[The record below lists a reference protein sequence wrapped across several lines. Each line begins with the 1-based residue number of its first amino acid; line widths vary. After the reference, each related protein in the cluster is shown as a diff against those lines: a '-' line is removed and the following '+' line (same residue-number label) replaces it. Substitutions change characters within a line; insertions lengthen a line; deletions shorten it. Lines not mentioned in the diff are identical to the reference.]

1 MAGDCFSHFQGDRT
15 MKQLLAA
22 TLLVAVVA
30 VTGCGDA
37 KKPAA
42 KPAAPA
48 AGDAA
53 KPADKPAETPKA
65 P

>member
-1 MAGDCFSHFQGDRT
+1 

-30 VTGCGDA
+30 VTGCGEA

-42 KPAAPA
+42 KPATPA
-48 AGDAA
+48 TTDKPME
-53 KPADKPAETPKA
+53 KPADKPAETPKT

>member
-1 MAGDCFSHFQGDRT
+1 

-37 KKPAA
+37 KKPAP
-42 KPAAPA
+42 KAAPA
-48 AGDAA
+48 AGDA
-53 KPADKPAETPKA
+53 KPAEKPAETPKA

>member
-1 MAGDCFSHFQGDRT
+1 

-30 VTGCGDA
+30 VTGCGE

-48 AGDAA
+48 AGEKAPA
-53 KPADKPAETPKA
+53 KPAEPAKTP
-65 P
+65 

>member
-1 MAGDCFSHFQGDRT
+1 

-30 VTGCGDA
+30 VTGCSDT
-37 KKPAA
+37 KKPAV

-48 AGDAA
+48 PATTD
-53 KPADKPAETPKA
+53 KPADKPAEPAKTP
-65 P
+65 

>member
-1 MAGDCFSHFQGDRT
+1 

-22 TLLVAVVA
+22 TLLVAVVG
-30 VTGCGDA
+30 VTGCGET
-37 KKPAA
+37 KKPAPKA
-42 KPAAPA
+42 ATPAAPA
-48 AGDAA
+48 PGDAA

>member
-1 MAGDCFSHFQGDRT
+1 

-22 TLLVAVVA
+22 MLLVAVVA

-42 KPAAPA
+42 KTNTPAANNTTA
-48 AGDAA
+48 
-53 KPADKPAETPKA
+53 PADKSATPAKQP
-65 P
+65 

>member
-1 MAGDCFSHFQGDRT
+1 

>member
-1 MAGDCFSHFQGDRT
+1 

-22 TLLVAVVA
+22 MLLVAVVA

-42 KPAAPA
+42 KTNTPAADNTAP
-48 AGDAA
+48 
-53 KPADKPAETPKA
+53 PADKSATPAKQP
-65 P
+65 

>member
-1 MAGDCFSHFQGDRT
+1 

-22 TLLVAVVA
+22 TLLVAVVGL
-30 VTGCGDA
+30 TGCGET
-37 KKPAA
+37 KKPAP
-42 KPAAPA
+42 KAAPT
-48 AGDAA
+48 AGET

>member
-1 MAGDCFSHFQGDRT
+1 

-42 KPAAPA
+42 KPAPA

-53 KPADKPAETPKA
+53 KPAEPAKPADPAKA

>member
-1 MAGDCFSHFQGDRT
+1 

-22 TLLVAVVA
+22 TLLVAAFA

-42 KPAAPA
+42 KPATPATPAP
-48 AGDAA
+48 GT
-53 KPADKPAETPKA
+53 PATPDKPAETPKA

>member
-1 MAGDCFSHFQGDRT
+1 

-22 TLLVAVVA
+22 MLLVTVVGL
-30 VTGCGDA
+30 TGCGDA

-42 KPAAPA
+42 KTEPAKTEPA
-48 AGDAA
+48 KEA
-53 KPADKPAETPKA
+53 PKA

>member
-1 MAGDCFSHFQGDRT
+1 

-42 KPAAPA
+42 KTEPAKTTEPA
-48 AGDAA
+48 
-53 KPADKPAETPKA
+53 KPAETPKA

>member
-1 MAGDCFSHFQGDRT
+1 

-22 TLLVAVVA
+22 TLLVATFA

-42 KPAAPA
+42 KTATPAAT
-48 AGDAA
+48 D
-53 KPADKPAETPKA
+53 KPMDKPAEPAKK

>member
-1 MAGDCFSHFQGDRT
+1 

-22 TLLVAVVA
+22 TLLVAAFA

-42 KPAAPA
+42 KPATPATQPAPGA
-48 AGDAA
+48 E
-53 KPADKPAETPKA
+53 KPAETPKA

>member
-1 MAGDCFSHFQGDRT
+1 

-22 TLLVAVVA
+22 TLLVTLFG

-48 AGDAA
+48 AA
-53 KPADKPAETPKA
+53 PATPEKPAEPAKTP
-65 P
+65 

>member
-1 MAGDCFSHFQGDRT
+1 

-22 TLLVAVVA
+22 TLLVAAFA

-42 KPAAPA
+42 KPATPA
-48 AGDAA
+48 ATDT
-53 KPADKPAETPKA
+53 KPMDKPAEPAK

>member
-1 MAGDCFSHFQGDRT
+1 

-30 VTGCGDA
+30 VTGCGET
-37 KKPAA
+37 KKPAPKA
-42 KPAAPA
+42 TTPPAADNK
-48 AGDAA
+48 DAA
-53 KPADKPAETPKA
+53 KPAETPKA

>member
-1 MAGDCFSHFQGDRT
+1 

-22 TLLVAVVA
+22 MLLVTVVGL
-30 VTGCGDA
+30 TGCGDT

-42 KPAAPA
+42 KTTPAT
-48 AGDAA
+48 GDAA
-53 KPADKPAETPKA
+53 KPADTAKPADPAKA

>member
-1 MAGDCFSHFQGDRT
+1 

-22 TLLVAVVA
+22 TLLVAVFA

-42 KPAAPA
+42 KTEPAKTEA
-48 AGDAA
+48 
-53 KPADKPAETPKA
+53 PKA
-65 P
+65 DPAKAP

>member
-1 MAGDCFSHFQGDRT
+1 

-22 TLLVAVVA
+22 TLLVALVA

-42 KPAAPA
+42 KPAATPA
-48 AGDAA
+48 ATDKPAEPA
-53 KPADKPAETPKA
+53 KPADPAKA

>member
-1 MAGDCFSHFQGDRT
+1 

-22 TLLVAVVA
+22 TLLVAAFA

-42 KPAAPA
+42 KPATPA
-48 AGDAA
+48 T
-53 KPADKPAETPKA
+53 PATPEKPAETPKA

>member
-1 MAGDCFSHFQGDRT
+1 

-30 VTGCGDA
+30 VTGCGET

-42 KPAAPA
+42 KPATPA
-48 AGDAA
+48 T
-53 KPADKPAETPKA
+53 PASPDKPAETPKA

>member
-1 MAGDCFSHFQGDRT
+1 

-22 TLLVAVVA
+22 TLLVAVVGM
-30 VTGCGDA
+30 TGCGDA

-42 KPAAPA
+42 KPTTTTAPPA
-48 AGDAA
+48 TTPADPA
-53 KPADKPAETPKA
+53 KPPETPKA

>member
-1 MAGDCFSHFQGDRT
+1 

-22 TLLVAVVA
+22 MLLVAVVA

-42 KPAAPA
+42 KTNTPATDNTAP
-48 AGDAA
+48 
-53 KPADKPAETPKA
+53 PAEKSATPAKQ

>member
-1 MAGDCFSHFQGDRT
+1 

-22 TLLVAVVA
+22 TLLVAAFA

-42 KPAAPA
+42 KPATPA
-48 AGDAA
+48 T
-53 KPADKPAETPKA
+53 PATPDKPAETPKA

>member
-1 MAGDCFSHFQGDRT
+1 

-22 TLLVAVVA
+22 TLLVAALA

-42 KPAAPA
+42 KPATPATPAP
-48 AGDAA
+48 GT
-53 KPADKPAETPKA
+53 PATPDKPAETPKA

>member
-1 MAGDCFSHFQGDRT
+1 

-37 KKPAA
+37 KKPAPKA
-42 KPAAPA
+42 STAAP
-48 AGDAA
+48 DS
-53 KPADKPAETPKA
+53 KPADAPKA
-65 P
+65 DPAKAP

>member
-1 MAGDCFSHFQGDRT
+1 

-22 TLLVAVVA
+22 TLLVTLFA

-42 KPAAPA
+42 KPATPATPA
-48 AGDAA
+48 A
-53 KPADKPAETPKA
+53 PDKPAETPKA

>member
-1 MAGDCFSHFQGDRT
+1 

-22 TLLVAVVA
+22 TLLVALFA

-53 KPADKPAETPKA
+53 KPADPAKPMETPKA

>member
-1 MAGDCFSHFQGDRT
+1 

-22 TLLVAVVA
+22 TLLVTLFA

-42 KPAAPA
+42 KPATPAPA
-48 AGDAA
+48 DTKPMD
-53 KPADKPAETPKA
+53 KPADPAKA

>member
-1 MAGDCFSHFQGDRT
+1 

-42 KPAAPA
+42 KPATPATTDAPKA
-48 AGDAA
+48 AD
-53 KPADKPAETPKA
+53 PAKPAETPKA

>member
-1 MAGDCFSHFQGDRT
+1 

-48 AGDAA
+48 AGDNKDAA
-53 KPADKPAETPKA
+53 KPAETPKA

>member
-1 MAGDCFSHFQGDRT
+1 

-42 KPAAPA
+42 KTTPPAA
-48 AGDAA
+48 DAA
-53 KPADKPAETPKA
+53 KPADPAKPMETPKA

>member
-1 MAGDCFSHFQGDRT
+1 

-42 KPAAPA
+42 KTEPAKTEPAKTEPAKEAP
-48 AGDAA
+48 
-53 KPADKPAETPKA
+53 KTP
-65 P
+65 